1 MKITKQRLKEIVAE
15 EISRLIEVDNNM
27 AQIQTAQ
34 HLADKDVLRKGSTAA
49 DQTDAVNNSD
59 DENIIIQVKALISG
73 LTDSRKQE
81 MIMQVLDADIAV
93 EQPVPEI

>member
-34 HLADKDVLRKGSTAA
+34 HLADEDVLKKGSTAA
-49 DQTDAVNNSD
+49 DQTDAVNNGG
-59 DENIIIQVKALISG
+59 DENIIRQVKNLISG
-73 LTDSRKQE
+73 LTDCRKQE

-93 EQPVPEI
+93 EQPIPEI

>member
-1 MKITKQRLKEIVAE
+1 MKITKQRLKEIIAE
-15 EISRLIEVDNNM
+15 EIKSLSEVDNNV

-34 HLADKDVLRKGSTAA
+34 HLADEDILRKGSTAA

-59 DENIIIQVKALISG
+59 DENIIRQVKNLISG

-81 MIMQVLDADIAV
+81 KLMQILDAEIEV
-93 EQPVPEI
+93 EQPISEI

>member
-1 MKITKQRLKEIVAE
+1 MKITKQRLKEIIAE
-15 EISRLIEVDNNM
+15 EIKSLSEVDNNV

-34 HLADKDVLRKGSTAA
+34 HLADEDVLRKGSTAA

-59 DENIIIQVKALISG
+59 DENIIRQVKNLISG

-81 MIMQVLDADIAV
+81 KLMQILDAEIEV
-93 EQPVPEI
+93 EQPISEI

>member
-1 MKITKQRLKEIVAE
+1 MKITKQRLKEIIAE
-15 EISRLIEVDNNM
+15 EIKSLSEVDNNV

-34 HLADKDVLRKGSTAA
+34 HLADEDVLRKGSTAA

-59 DENIIIQVKALISG
+59 DENIIRQVKNLISG

-81 MIMQVLDADIAV
+81 KLMQILDA
-93 EQPVPEI
+93 EI